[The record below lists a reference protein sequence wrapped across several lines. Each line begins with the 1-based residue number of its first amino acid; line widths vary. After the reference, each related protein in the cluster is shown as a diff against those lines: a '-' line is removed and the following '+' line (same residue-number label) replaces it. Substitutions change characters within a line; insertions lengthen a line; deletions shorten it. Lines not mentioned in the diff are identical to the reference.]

1 MARDKQDP
9 IQEQLIQARRDQILK
24 AAVAVFAEKGFQ
36 KATIRDVAKMA
47 GIADGTIYNYF
58 ENKTALMLA
67 ILNGMNETERREDDL
82 SLALHMDIHEF
93 FQAYVR
99 QRYSRMTEEGLD
111 IMRAILPEVMV
122 NPELRDAYMQQIILP
137 TFQMGEKHFAQL
149 VEMGK
154 LRDLDVP
161 LMMRTIS
168 ATFLGLLML
177 RILGDPVVAEQWDS
191 LPELLATMTL
201 DGVKPP

>member
-9 IQEQLIQARRDQILK
+9 IQEQLIQARRVQILK

-67 ILNGMNETERREDDL
+67 ILNGMNDTERREDDL

-99 QRYSRMTEEGLD
+99 QRYSRMTEEGLE

-191 LPELLATMTL
+191 LPEILATMTL
-201 DGVKPP
+201 DGVKPS

>member
-1 MARDKQDP
+1 MSRDKQDP

-67 ILNGMNETERREDDL
+67 ILNGMNDTERREDDL
-82 SLALHMDIHEF
+82 SLALHMDTHEF
-93 FQAYVR
+93 FQTYIR

-122 NPELRDAYMQQIILP
+122 NPELRDAIVVECFKRGLLVLGAGTSTIRLSPPLIIDEEQADCAVRLLS
-137 TFQMGEKHFAQL
+137 ES
-149 VEMGK
+149 
-154 LRDLDVP
+154 
-161 LMMRTIS
+161 IS
-168 ATFLGLLML
+168 A
-177 RILGDPVVAEQWDS
+177 
-191 LPELLATMTL
+191 ATA
-201 DGVKPP
+201 